1 MLIEG
6 MKKEFEV
13 KICYNQ
19 NEFLE
24 VVFLAIFFFI
34 AKRQNEYFAIRDYR
48 LVLSESWGISQIRLL

>member
-24 VVFLAIFFFI
+24 VVFLAIFFI